1 MGKISDFTSKYSN
14 KSTASG
20 YKNAIE
26 SFLRCINNLP
36 KKDTNGKK
44 IPHDYETLFDKYL
57 KDKKRDRNADFVK
70 FSDSLKEDAVSA
82 QSARQVMT
90 FARYVLNAHG
100 IKLQDVVIQ
109 DLKREMKGGAGTV
122 DKVMTAKVIDAA
134 LREMDVRGRSLVM
147 TLASSGARLN
157 EVLSLTLSDIDLES
171 NPVKIT
177 IRGANAKN
185 KQTRYSFISN
195 EAAECLRAWLKKRDA
210 YLKTATTH
218 NKGLIGIGKSS
229 VKVTDT
235 DLLFPF
241 SDNAANSMWETALK
255 ASGQFSLDA
264 TTGRNQYRIHSF
276 RKFFITQLSMA
287 GQKVLAEHLAGH
299 LGYLDTS
306 YRQVSPEQAGA
317 EYQKVMDVVTI
328 GAPVEFKEKAKEL
341 NSKLKIQGESIEGLR
356 AINDRLQ
363 NQMQVMQEQNA
374 ALQGRL
380 EQIEQVSEDQKKN
393 LDLMVDL
400 WGQLATRS
408 AQRSNDTEMI
418 EEVKTMLDN
427 YKAGRS

>member
-1 MGKISDFTSKYSN
+1 MGKISEFTSKYSN

-26 SFLRCINNLP
+26 SFLRCINSLP
-36 KKDTNGKK
+36 KKDKTGKK

-57 KDKKRDRNADFVK
+57 KDKKRDRNADFTT
-70 FSDSLKEDAVSA
+70 FANCLKEDRVSA

-90 FARYVLNAHG
+90 YTRYFLNAHG
-100 IKLQDVVIQ
+100 IKLKDVVIQ

-122 DKVMTAKVIDAA
+122 DKVMSAKVIDAA
-134 LREMDVRGRSLVM
+134 LREMDVRGRALAL
-147 TLASSGARLN
+147 TLASSGMRLN
-157 EVLSLTLSDIDLES
+157 EALSLTLSDIDMES

-177 IRGANAKN
+177 IRGANTKN
-185 KQTRYSFISN
+185 KQTRYTFISP
-195 EAAECLRAWLKKRDA
+195 EAAQCVRAWLKKRED

-218 NKGLIGIGKSS
+218 NKGLIQKGRSAPKI
-229 VKVTDT
+229 TDT

-255 ASGQFSLDA
+255 ASGQFSLDS

-276 RKFFITQLSMA
+276 RKFFISQLSMA

-299 LGYLDTS
+299 LGYLDAS
-306 YRQVSPEQAGA
+306 YRQVSSEQAGA
-317 EYQKVMDVVTI
+317 EYLKVADVVTI
-328 GAPVEFKEKAKEL
+328 GVPSEFKEQAKEL
-341 NSKLKIQGESIEGLR
+341 TGKLQIQGESIEGLR

-374 ALQGRL
+374 ALQVRL
-380 EQIEQVSEDQKKN
+380 QQIEQVSEEQRKN
-393 LDLMVDL
+393 FDVMVDV
-400 WGQLATRS
+400 WGMYAKEKAERDNVPPS
-408 AQRSNDTEMI
+408 
-418 EEVKTMLDN
+418 VKEIQDILDN
-427 YKAGRS
+427 YKAGHS